1 MADMDSDLIDPR
13 VAVYL
18 RAIHEAVRMHPLP
31 IHDVR
36 HRAVRLLRYLASA
49 EGRTDANCRTVD
61 LTLMNDEVLWSRIE
75 EIEPVDPALA
85 DVLRDMGS
93 ALHDTISAPSIASN
107 FDATP
112 EQLLSRLGMQRE

>member
-1 MADMDSDLIDPR
+1 MDSAPIDSQ

-36 HRAVRLLRYLASA
+36 HGAARLLQYLASA

-61 LTLMNDEVLWSRIE
+61 LALMNDEVLWSRIE
-75 EIEPVDPALA
+75 EIESVDPALA
-85 DVLRDMGS
+85 DVLRDMSS
-93 ALHDTISAPSIASN
+93 ALHDTIGAPAVATN
-107 FDATP
+107 FDSTP
-112 EQLLSRLGMQRE
+112 EQLLSRLSRQRE